1 MKRFFF
7 FFAAALLTLCPA
19 GAQVRFDADF
29 ESGSLGKV
37 TLLDSAWVVVS
48 PGDCI
53 EPAGI
58 ELKDPETGEWLDPGV
73 HGWVLY
79 DTIDQPRTGRFR
91 YTLKAVA
98 PGDVADAILLIRTD

>member
-48 PGDCI
+48 PGDTVLHLSYLLDGHF
-53 EPAGI
+53 EPANPI
-58 ELKDPETGEWLDPGV
+58 
-73 HGWVLY
+73 
-79 DTIDQPRTGRFR
+79 DTS
-91 YTLKAVA
+91 LALSA
-98 PGDVADAILLIRTD
+98 NW